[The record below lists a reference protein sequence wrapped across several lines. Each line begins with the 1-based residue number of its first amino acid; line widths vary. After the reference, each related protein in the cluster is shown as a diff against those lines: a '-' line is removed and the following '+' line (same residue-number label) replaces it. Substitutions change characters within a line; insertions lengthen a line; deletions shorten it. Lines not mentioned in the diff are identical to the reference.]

1 MLSDQYKNLS
11 NSDRSLLL
19 SFCAQR
25 WEKSQED
32 KGSSQVPKYTLK
44 TFVSAQFPAC
54 KAERTIRQGSEKN
67 HGKFG
72 KLKVILYGYNGRNVD
87 KTCRAQIMQRHWNSF
102 LVRDKKLLKEF
113 LKRNDMIRFAFF

>member
-1 MLSDQYKNLS
+1 MHKDG
-11 NSDRSLLL
+11 RSPRKIKAQVRFLNIHLKLLFL
-19 SFCAQR
+19 
-25 WEKSQED
+25 
-32 KGSSQVPKYTLK
+32 
-44 TFVSAQFPAC
+44 QFPAC

-113 LKRNDMIRFAFF
+113 LKRNDMIRFAFC